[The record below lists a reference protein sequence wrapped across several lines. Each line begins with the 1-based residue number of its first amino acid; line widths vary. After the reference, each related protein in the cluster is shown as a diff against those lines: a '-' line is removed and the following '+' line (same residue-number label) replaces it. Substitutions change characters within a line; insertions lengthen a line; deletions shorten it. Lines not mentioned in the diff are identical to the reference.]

1 LSSDPNLLSI
11 FFECPRKISTQIEIS
26 KWVLIGSQMFQVMR
40 DGTIVQSGT
49 YEELSEAG
57 LDFKDL
63 VKAHSEALE
72 KVNNNNNNNNNSTCD
87 LWEDSY
93 KPSYLDSPHLS
104 TTSFSNL
111 SSSCESISYL
121 QHLEIPC
128 SSPRCEEF
136 NMETAD
142 LQPECNP
149 LPFNGSLIH
158 QFRGAFG
165 QHPTTTTTTTTSAAA
180 QIIGCEERAT
190 GQVSRDIYWLYLT
203 ATYGGAIVILL
214 ILVQFVWQMFQI
226 ASDYWIA
233 HATSES
239 ESPASKHPAT
249 AGKNFQA
256 EGFIRVY
263 AMLALGC
270 AVCVL
275 IRSLLVAFI
284 GITTSQKFY
293 DKMLHSV
300 FRAPMSFF
308 DTTPLGRV
316 LSRVSFFLISS

>member
-1 LSSDPNLLSI
+1 
-11 FFECPRKISTQIEIS
+11 
-26 KWVLIGSQMFQVMR
+26 
-40 DGTIVQSGT
+40 
-49 YEELSEAG
+49 
-57 LDFKDL
+57 
-63 VKAHSEALE
+63 
-72 KVNNNNNNNNNSTCD
+72 
-87 LWEDSY
+87 
-93 KPSYLDSPHLS
+93 
-104 TTSFSNL
+104 
-111 SSSCESISYL
+111 
-121 QHLEIPC
+121 
-128 SSPRCEEF
+128 
-136 NMETAD
+136 METAD
-142 LQPECNP
+142 LQLECNP
-149 LPFNGSLIH
+149 LPFDGSLIH

-165 QHPTTTTTTTTSAAA
+165 RHPAITTTTSAAA

-203 ATYGGAIVILL
+203 AAYGGAIVILL

-233 HATSES
+233 YETSES

-316 LSRVSFFLISS
+316 LSRVILFF